1 MRAALPLL
9 VNDSPLHIL
18 STYTRAVDVWLLH
31 QREKKKYDKSRANY
45 DAAVLKVRSINAKKG
60 QVNLEKLAEAEDERD
75 RLKEVPSRPSF
86 SSSSLVSETMRM
98 H

>member
-1 MRAALPLL
+1 
-9 VNDSPLHIL
+9 
-18 STYTRAVDVWLLH
+18 VWPRH

-75 RLKEVPSRPSF
+75 RLKEVPPT
-86 SSSSLVSETMRM
+86 SSSSFSVVVIVTISFTGLHLHWSV
-98 H
+98 

>member
-1 MRAALPLL
+1 MWPR
-9 VNDSPLHIL
+9 
-18 STYTRAVDVWLLH
+18 H

-75 RLKEVPSRPSF
+75 RLKEVPPA
-86 SSSSLVSETMRM
+86 SSSVIGVVIVTISFTGLHASHLHLVSETMCMR
-98 H
+98 